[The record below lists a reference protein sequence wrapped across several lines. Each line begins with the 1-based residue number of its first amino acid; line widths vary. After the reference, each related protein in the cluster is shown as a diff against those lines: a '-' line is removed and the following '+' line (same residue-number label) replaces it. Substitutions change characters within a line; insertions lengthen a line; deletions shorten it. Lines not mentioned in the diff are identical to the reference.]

1 MPTLPPDTSLTF
13 QDLIL
18 RVAEETRFA
27 KYDDSNPNSPAQIP
41 TDRGILDKIK
51 RAINDGISLMAR
63 DYPKWT
69 SLRPQVS
76 FVMSTDGTG
85 PLNLPNP
92 ITGEPDPSIYRL
104 PWYITGRPINGW
116 HWVSTA
122 SNFSGFAV
130 DCDPER
136 IDHLQRSTQ
145 TSSYPR
151 VASIVPSISKGDT
164 GADRQTKAVRFW
176 PSPDQAYQ
184 VTARFLV
191 HPSPMIELQDRHIF
205 GASHDQT
212 VLAYSVWCFKRNDA
226 KDPGLRSEYRARVYG
241 DGTTMNIGALAASI
255 KIDQE
260 SVPASMGVMADPSIN
275 QSKSGRYVNPGLDV
289 NTGSMTPVFA

>member
-76 FVMSTDGTG
+76 FLMSTDGTG

-122 SNFSGFAV
+122 SNFSRLHSRQSSGSTIAG
-130 DCDPER
+130 
-136 IDHLQRSTQ
+136 RSTP
-145 TSSYPR
+145 TVSGDATLADSRISTPPALSP
-151 VASIVPSISKGDT
+151 VA
-164 GADRQTKAVRFW
+164 
-176 PSPDQAYQ
+176 
-184 VTARFLV
+184 
-191 HPSPMIELQDRHIF
+191 
-205 GASHDQT
+205 
-212 VLAYSVWCFKRNDA
+212 
-226 KDPGLRSEYRARVYG
+226 
-241 DGTTMNIGALAASI
+241 
-255 KIDQE
+255 
-260 SVPASMGVMADPSIN
+260 
-275 QSKSGRYVNPGLDV
+275 
-289 NTGSMTPVFA
+289 